1 MHPITQSYSTGV
13 SNVDIV
19 PLVKQIG
26 HLVKDGQQ
34 YQDSFTK
41 IAKNEMNCSST
52 MFFKAK
58 YYNKPQSIL
67 LFLYNSFDRNNMEK
81 IEIKRLSLY
90 YLLSKLITGQ
100 VSLMARQDLS
110 KNKTEM
116 MNLLAMTDT
125 YNSML
130 TDDASI
136 PPSTHPAKNTNLLS
150 VLHNN
155 K

>member
-1 MHPITQSYSTGV
+1 
-13 SNVDIV
+13 
-19 PLVKQIG
+19 
-26 HLVKDGQQ
+26 
-34 YQDSFTK
+34 
-41 IAKNEMNCSST
+41 
-52 MFFKAK
+52 
-58 YYNKPQSIL
+58 
-67 LFLYNSFDRNNMEK
+67 MEK

-130 TDDASI
+130 TDDVSI
-136 PPSTHPAKNTNLLS
+136 PPLTHPAKNTNILS

>member
-1 MHPITQSYSTGV
+1 
-13 SNVDIV
+13 
-19 PLVKQIG
+19 
-26 HLVKDGQQ
+26 
-34 YQDSFTK
+34 
-41 IAKNEMNCSST
+41 
-52 MFFKAK
+52 
-58 YYNKPQSIL
+58 
-67 LFLYNSFDRNNMEK
+67 MEK
-81 IEIKRLSLY
+81 IELKRLSMY
-90 YLLSKLITGQ
+90 YLLSKLLTGQ

-130 TDDASI
+130 ADDVSI
-136 PPSTHPAKNTNLLS
+136 PPSSHPAKNTNVLS

>member
-1 MHPITQSYSTGV
+1 
-13 SNVDIV
+13 
-19 PLVKQIG
+19 
-26 HLVKDGQQ
+26 
-34 YQDSFTK
+34 
-41 IAKNEMNCSST
+41 
-52 MFFKAK
+52 
-58 YYNKPQSIL
+58 
-67 LFLYNSFDRNNMEK
+67 MEK

-130 TDDASI
+130 TDDVSI
-136 PPSTHPAKNTNLLS
+136 PPSTHPAKNTNILS